1 MCKLTNLKSLIEQE
15 IQPLKKRDLVFSAR
29 HIRVKISLN
38 FLQSATAD
46 LLRKTQSK
54 STVLMLLN
62 GLGQSRAVIYL

>member
-1 MCKLTNLKSLIEQE
+1 MCKHINLKSLTEQA
-15 IQPLKKRDLVFSAR
+15 INLKKLDLVFSVR

-38 FLQSATAD
+38 FFLQSATAH

-62 GLGQSRAVIYL
+62 GLGQSRADIYL